1 MGNALGLSLSSSL
14 QAVEARPLNGVPKD
28 TMTALVRSIESNP
41 SGPEDP
47 WNWTVDQVVDAVCYQ
62 KGSLLAGIDTSE
74 LVLTNPQAF
83 EQKLR
88 ENSVKGLTFLKEVDH
103 ASLRDDL
110 CMTSLGDRSSVIHL
124 IQTLRR
130 RSARYI
136 INLHEDAAMR
146 TVSTFD
152 RFSSVSHEPGLALP
166 FSFSPGRRATAP
178 RPYGSMFPDP
188 LAAPPSRVDNWV
200 QEHHPPLRLPSLG
213 QSSPGE
219 RSTTVPIDTPI
230 LTPLNVFSPSIPA
243 AGFHDGPLGHP
254 QDIETASRTSQAGMK
269 DITEPYVTGSNAS
282 ELERATG
289 GKHDLS
295 RDEPNERAENTII
308 NTSEKKQRRLAPE
321 LLLSVPIQEFQK
333 DVGTGKEI
341 SSAQAQDG
349 NGLPMDKEPKIVSN
363 KQGSPSSTT
372 YDSLNNSISA
382 VNLSEA
388 VSPSVGD
395 TDPKSEPGVVTV
407 DDSGRKRMKPFLLT
421 SIEVCSDATI
431 ESTNVLRDLQQAA
444 SNESGDKATS
454 YNATSTPAKSY
465 RSRTAR
471 RSKDAY
477 LGTGSLNVDHIFYG
491 HTPIGQETQ
500 DGLQYDKL
508 AQIGGMVDHPE
519 IFTIL
524 PSNEIGNGQRI
535 YVNRQIQR
543 FARLATPQK
552 FQRKGRE
559 VTGVIPYPDS
569 LARKHQPL
577 SMTIFEKSTN
587 GYTASRA
594 NRSIWHTVIEE
605 GLIKDERDMS
615 TFDLPD
621 IPSMQQIEDPLDPD
635 NLEKW
640 KYFEG
645 EDQILP
651 AYGDSGSEGEY
662 DLDTWR
668 EMEREQGKL
677 ERSSIR
683 KSRHKGLDAMQVN
696 AVIDGALAQFAED
709 WHMKM
714 APKLQRKTWRVWH
727 KSRRAGAREVQLG
740 ALNSTIQH
748 LDDRLLAIRK
758 EILGEVWS
766 SEQQVLKQTKSMQE
780 TVFDQEYAKWQVDIV
795 KLNKAPERPPPLP
808 QKNKARTSTADL
820 RLSNSREE
828 ITDATDDDSCSS
840 DEGMDDFIADDDYE
854 GSSPNDK
861 LTIVDAE
868 DGEQSG
874 LPSAVL
880 GDECTSTKETSNVA
894 TGATDAKDLVK
905 NSLFKLRGR
914 MAATSGKEAVT
925 KAEPTYIDLTQLSD
939 PVEPEGFDP
948 EDQQLPSIRTPPLD
962 AVDDVASKFRRDR
975 VKPVEFKKPPGE
987 TEIINLESD
996 DEVPSKIDKRPAS
1009 QMQIPAF
1016 HEVEKISKMDV
1027 ECLEERQDRRR
1038 LLIWIVARSPKSFRQ
1053 TALGAF
1059 DNMSKKE
1066 LEALVYKSLISLQ
1079 SHSLKVRGFDEA
1091 QSDAGMLI
1099 ASWFISWT
1107 IPVKIDRRDGIKS
1120 TYVAAAVDHIGE
1132 FDPFYM
1138 FLGECLAYYRRLPK
1152 NAPSSQNSKTDTP
1165 PKRALSLSQNSKK
1178 DTTGKRALA
1187 PTSGVSSQGTPVKV
1201 RKYVVPESQV
1211 AKNLQD
1217 MAQARV
1223 EEQER
1228 RKAQL
1233 KRRFTAMRVNE
1244 EDPTKVI
1251 INVGKEDHHEFIYLN
1266 RKIGER
1272 IQEHQKDGVRFMWRE
1287 LTADHK
1293 DLQGCLLAHT
1303 MGLGKTMQVI
1313 TLLATLAEA
1322 ARSSN
1327 EKVACQVPPALR
1339 TSQTLVLC
1347 PPALL
1352 ENWYEEFLMW
1362 APDPLSE
1369 NIGEIRKVSSAIKM
1383 ANRIAE
1389 IDQWHDGGGVLLLGY
1404 TTFRALVSP
1413 SQKSQGRPSK
1423 STESIS
1429 RSILT
1434 EEVRQ
1439 RMSEILLETPN
1450 LIVADEAHSF
1460 KSLDTALYKSMNSF
1474 SSTGRI
1480 ALTGSPLSNNLNEY
1494 YSVIEWIT
1502 PNYLGNHVQFQ
1513 AHYVEP
1519 IELGLYKESAPA
1531 DYLKSRKLLKAL
1543 QLNLEPK
1550 VHRADI
1556 SVLKE
1561 KLNGKIEFLI
1571 RVPLTDIQEQI
1582 YREYVG
1588 YMLGAVKGKDADV
1601 KSTTLW
1607 SWLQDLRVLCN
1618 HPKCFEQKLETRLKA
1633 QAVAQHGGKGS
1644 LSDPK
1649 RGEKKKLAAQ
1659 NDVADSDEENVDTD
1673 MPSTLTENLLAIYK
1687 TQPIPLDSVS
1697 LSFKTLVLKQILDLA
1712 EKAGDKAL
1720 VFSHSILT
1728 LDYVGAVLKSVQR
1741 KYIRID
1747 GATPTTSRQKTV
1759 REFNQENTHNVCLIS
1774 TKAGGLGLNMYGANR
1789 VIILDTHFNPMHE
1802 EQAIGRSY
1810 RIGQRKPVYVYHLA
1824 VGGTF
1829 EEGLMNQAIFKQQL
1843 ATRVVDKK
1851 NPKRHALKGFKQYLF
1866 YPKPL
1871 TREDFSDCVG
1881 KDHLILD
1888 KLLVENEG

>member
-1 MGNALGLSLSSSL
+1 MGNALGLRLSSNSNI
-14 QAVEARPLNGVPKD
+14 VEDRPLNGIPND
-28 TMTALVRSIESNP
+28 TMAAPVRSIEPAP

-62 KGSLLAGIDTSE
+62 KGSLLAGIDTFE
-74 LVLTNPQAF
+74 LVLTDPKAF
-83 EQKLR
+83 ERKLR

-130 RSARYI
+130 RSPKYI
-136 INLHEDAAMR
+136 TNLHEDAAMR

-152 RFSSVSHEPGLALP
+152 RFSTVSHEPGLALP
-166 FSFSPGRRATAP
+166 FSFSPRNHAAAR
-178 RPYGSMFPDP
+178 RPYGSMFSDLP
-188 LAAPPSRVDNWV
+188 AAPASRVDNWV
-200 QEHHPPLRLPSLG
+200 QEQDPPLRLPSLG
-213 QSSPGE
+213 QSSPE
-219 RSTTVPIDTPI
+219 DRSFTVPIDTPI
-230 LTPLNVFSPSIPA
+230 LTPSNLFSPSIPA
-243 AGFHDGPLGHP
+243 AGFQDGPLGHP
-254 QDIETASRTSQAGMK
+254 QDVEIASRTSQAGIK
-269 DITEPYVTGSNAS
+269 DLTAPHITDSNALELGRTKPGKNDPSLDENS
-282 ELERATG
+282 ECAT
-289 GKHDLS
+289 KT
-295 RDEPNERAENTII
+295 AII
-308 NTSEKKQRRLAPE
+308 NTAEKQPRRLAPE
-321 LLLSVPIQEFQK
+321 LLWSVPIEEFQN
-333 DVGTGKEI
+333 DVETGKEA
-341 SSAQAQDG
+341 SSAEAKERND
-349 NGLPMDKEPKIVSN
+349 LPMDKDAQTAPT
-363 KQGSPSSTT
+363 KQDSPSSPA
-372 YDSLNNSISA
+372 YDSLSNSTSVVSCSKAVLPSA
-382 VNLSEA
+382 
-388 VSPSVGD
+388 GD
-395 TDPKSEPGVVTV
+395 TDSKAESGVVTV
-407 DDSGRKRMKPFLLT
+407 DDTGRKRIKPFLVT
-421 SIEVCSDATI
+421 SFEVSSNASLEPPSVPSDI
-431 ESTNVLRDLQQAA
+431 QQAA
-444 SNESGDKATS
+444 SNDSYYKATS
-454 YNATSTPAKSY
+454 CNATSTPPKSHRTRAA
-465 RSRTAR
+465 RS
-471 RSKDAY
+471 SKDAY

-491 HTPIGQETQ
+491 DTPIGQEIR
-500 DGLQYDKL
+500 DGLHCDKL
-508 AQIGGMVDHPE
+508 AQTDGMVDHPE
-519 IFTIL
+519 NFTIL
-524 PSNEIGNGQRI
+524 PSNDISNGQRI
-535 YVNRQIQR
+535 YVNRQVQR
-543 FARLATPQK
+543 FARLATPQR
-552 FQRKGRE
+552 FQRNGRE

-577 SMTIFEKSTN
+577 SMTIFEKSTS

-594 NRSIWHTVIEE
+594 NRSIWHTAVEE
-605 GLIKDERDMS
+605 RSTKDEKDLS
-615 TFDLPD
+615 TFDVPD
-621 IPSMQQIEDPLDPD
+621 LSSMQQNEDPLDPD

-640 KYFEG
+640 KYLEG

-677 ERSSIR
+677 QRSSVI
-683 KSRHKGLDAMQVN
+683 KSRHKSLDATQVN
-696 AVIDGALAQFAED
+696 AVIDGALEQFMED
-709 WHMKM
+709 WQLKK
-714 APKLQRKTWRVWH
+714 APKLQRKTWRVWQ
-727 KSRRAGAREVQLG
+727 KSRQVGGRETRLAALG
-740 ALNSTIQH
+740 SKIRH
-748 LDDRLLAIRK
+748 LGDRLLALRK

-780 TVFDQEYAKWQVDIV
+780 TVFDLEYAKWQVDVV
-795 KLNKAPERPPPLP
+795 KLNKAPERPAPLP
-808 QKNKARTSTADL
+808 QKTKARKSTVDDEPK
-820 RLSNSREE
+820 NHREE
-828 ITDATDDDSCSS
+828 MSDATDDDSSSS
-840 DEGMDDFIADDDYE
+840 DEGMDDFIVDDDYE
-854 GSSPNDK
+854 GVSPSDE
-861 LTIVDAE
+861 LATVDAE
-868 DGEQSG
+868 DREPSG
-874 LPSAVL
+874 LPSAAL
-880 GDECTSTKETSNVA
+880 RDDCAPTEEMPNVA
-894 TGATDAKDLVK
+894 TGAADAKDLVK
-905 NSLFKLRGR
+905 HPLFRLEGKT
-914 MAATSGKEAVT
+914 AATSGEEAVT
-925 KAEPTYIDLTQLSD
+925 KAEPTYIDLTELSD
-939 PVEPEGFDP
+939 PVEPEAFEP
-948 EDQQLPSIRTPPLD
+948 EDRLSSSIRTPPLD
-962 AVDDVASKFRRDR
+962 AVDDAAAKFRRDR
-975 VKPVEFKKPPGE
+975 VKPVEFRKPLGE

-996 DEVPSKIDKRPAS
+996 DEVLSKTDKPPAS
-1009 QMQIPAF
+1009 QVRMPAF
-1016 HEVEKISKMDV
+1016 NEVESISKMDV

-1038 LLIWIVARSPKSFRQ
+1038 LLIWIVARSPKAFRQ
-1053 TALGAF
+1053 TALRAF
-1059 DNMSKKE
+1059 DDMLE
-1066 LEALVYKSLISLQ
+1066 DDLEALVYKSLISLQ
-1079 SHSLKVRGFDEA
+1079 SHSLKVRGLRELESA
-1091 QSDAGMLI
+1091 AGMLI

-1107 IPVKIDRRDGIKS
+1107 IPVKIDRKDGIKS
-1120 TYVAAAVDHIGE
+1120 AYVAAAVDHIGE
-1132 FDPFYM
+1132 FGPFYR

-1152 NAPSSQNSKTDTP
+1152 HEPLSQTSKKA
-1165 PKRALSLSQNSKK
+1165 KRALSSSQTSTK
-1178 DTTGKRALA
+1178 DTPGKRALA
-1187 PTSGVSSQGTPVKV
+1187 QTPDVSSQGTPVKV

-1228 RKAQL
+1228 RKGQL
-1233 KRRFTAMRVNE
+1233 KLRFTAMSVNE

-1251 INVGKEDHHEFIYLN
+1251 INVGKEDHHDFIYLN

-1293 DLQGCLLAHT
+1293 ELQGCLLAHT

-1313 TLLATLAEA
+1313 TLLVTIAEA

-1369 NIGEIRKVSSAIKM
+1369 NIGEIRKVTSALKM
-1383 ANRIAE
+1383 ADRIEE

-1413 SQKSQGRPSK
+1413 GAKSQGRPSK
-1423 STESIS
+1423 SADTVNSSVLSEA
-1429 RSILT
+1429 
-1434 EEVRQ
+1434 VRQ
-1439 RMSEILLETPN
+1439 RMTEILLETPN

-1460 KSLDTALYKSMNSF
+1460 KSLDTALYKAMTRF

-1519 IELGLYKESAPA
+1519 IELGLYKESTPA

-1561 KLNGKIEFLI
+1561 KLNGKTEFLI
-1571 RVPLTDIQEQI
+1571 RVPLTDLQEQI

-1588 YMLGAVKGKDADV
+1588 YMLGAVKGKDSDV
-1601 KSTTLW
+1601 KTTTLW
-1607 SWLQDLRVLCN
+1607 GWLQELRVLCN
-1618 HPKCFEQKLETRLKA
+1618 HPKCFEQKLILRQQA
-1633 QAVAQHGGKGS
+1633 QAVAKDGGTDA
-1644 LSDPK
+1644 LSNPK
-1649 RGEKKKLAAQ
+1649 VGKKKRLAAQ
-1659 NDVADSDEENVDTD
+1659 NDVADSDEENADID
-1673 MPSTLTENLLAIYK
+1673 MPLTLTERLLAIYNAH
-1687 TQPIPLDSVS
+1687 PIPVDSVS

-1712 EKAGDKAL
+1712 EKAGDKTL

-1728 LDYVGAVLKSVQR
+1728 LDYVGAVLVKAQR

-1747 GATPTTSRQKTV
+1747 GTTLTTSRQKIT
-1759 REFNQENTHNVCLIS
+1759 REFNQENTHKVCLIS

-1866 YPKPL
+1866 YPNPL
-1871 TREDFSDCVG
+1871 AQEDFSDCVG
-1881 KDHLILD
+1881 KDQLILD